1 MEGYLLINHWK
12 WGGIGS
18 RPPQGRKGI
27 EMFISEQK
35 VIYFNFTNEEVS
47 AFEKVIE
54 TLEKVSTNIENET
67 LEIDDDTHERLYQ
80 EDIEKV
86 IDTLYLINKDG
97 RWFVE

>member
-1 MEGYLLINHWK
+1 
-12 WGGIGS
+12 
-18 RPPQGRKGI
+18 
-27 EMFISEQK
+27 MFISEQK

-67 LEIDDDTHERLYQ
+67 LEIDDDTHEKLYQ

>member
-1 MEGYLLINHWK
+1 
-12 WGGIGS
+12 
-18 RPPQGRKGI
+18 
-27 EMFISEQK
+27 MFVSEQK
-35 VIYFNFTNEEVS
+35 VIYFNFTNEEFS
-47 AFEKVIE
+47 A
-54 TLEKVSTNIENET
+54 LEKVKEIFEKISTDFGDKT

>member
-1 MEGYLLINHWK
+1 
-12 WGGIGS
+12 
-18 RPPQGRKGI
+18 
-27 EMFISEQK
+27 MFISEQK

-54 TLEKVSTNIENET
+54 TLEKVSTNIDNET

>member
-1 MEGYLLINHWK
+1 
-12 WGGIGS
+12 
-18 RPPQGRKGI
+18 
-27 EMFISEQK
+27 MFISEQK

-54 TLEKVSTNIENET
+54 TLEKISTDVENET

-80 EDIEKV
+80 GDIEKV
-86 IDTLYLINKDG
+86 IDTLYLLNKDG

>member
-1 MEGYLLINHWK
+1 
-12 WGGIGS
+12 
-18 RPPQGRKGI
+18 
-27 EMFISEQK
+27 MFISEQK

-54 TLEKVSTNIENET
+54 TLEKISTDIENET

>member
-1 MEGYLLINHWK
+1 
-12 WGGIGS
+12 
-18 RPPQGRKGI
+18 
-27 EMFISEQK
+27 MFISEQR

-54 TLEKVSTNIENET
+54 TLEKVSTDIENET

>member
-1 MEGYLLINHWK
+1 
-12 WGGIGS
+12 
-18 RPPQGRKGI
+18 
-27 EMFISEQK
+27 MFISEQK

>member
-1 MEGYLLINHWK
+1 
-12 WGGIGS
+12 
-18 RPPQGRKGI
+18 
-27 EMFISEQK
+27 MFISEQK

-54 TLEKVSTNIENET
+54 TLEKVSTDIENET

>member
-1 MEGYLLINHWK
+1 
-12 WGGIGS
+12 
-18 RPPQGRKGI
+18 
-27 EMFISEQK
+27 MFISEQK

-54 TLEKVSTNIENET
+54 TLEKISTDIENET

-80 EDIEKV
+80 EDIEKI

>member
-1 MEGYLLINHWK
+1 
-12 WGGIGS
+12 
-18 RPPQGRKGI
+18 
-27 EMFISEQK
+27 MFISEQK

-47 AFEKVIE
+47 AIEKVVEI
-54 TLEKVSTNIENET
+54 LEKISTDVENET

-86 IDTLYLINKDG
+86 IDTLYLINKDC

>member
-1 MEGYLLINHWK
+1 
-12 WGGIGS
+12 
-18 RPPQGRKGI
+18 
-27 EMFISEQK
+27 MFISEQK

-47 AFEKVIE
+47 DFEKAIE
-54 TLEKVSTNIENET
+54 TLEKISTDIENET
-67 LEIDDDTHERLYQ
+67 LEIDDDTHERLCQ

>member
-1 MEGYLLINHWK
+1 
-12 WGGIGS
+12 
-18 RPPQGRKGI
+18 
-27 EMFISEQK
+27 MFISEQK

-86 IDTLYLINKDG
+86 IDTLYLVNKDG

>member
-1 MEGYLLINHWK
+1 
-12 WGGIGS
+12 
-18 RPPQGRKGI
+18 
-27 EMFISEQK
+27 MFISEQK

-47 AFEKVIE
+47 AFEKAIE
-54 TLEKVSTNIENET
+54 TLEKISTDIENET
-67 LEIDDDTHERLYQ
+67 LEIDDDTHERLCQ

>member
-1 MEGYLLINHWK
+1 
-12 WGGIGS
+12 
-18 RPPQGRKGI
+18 
-27 EMFISEQK
+27 MFISEQK

-86 IDTLYLINKDG
+86 IDTLYLIDKDG